1 MAIAG
6 LNFNK
11 GSTNPLP
18 VCAAGKYDQ
27 AVMRE
32 ERRLV
37 WRVLRQWKGIADGGR
52 FPRRDEIDPWL
63 QGQDGANCLL
73 IAVGWSVELSQTVV
87 VGVNLAAA
95 LCPTDTL
102 AGLLLSRAQRV
113 VSARRGLMVEGSAA
127 LRGVNILYRAALLPI
142 SGNGPT
148 IDHVLGAANYRS
160 LRDDEPPMRPGIVGM
175 QWI

>member
-1 MAIAG
+1 
-6 LNFNK
+6 
-11 GSTNPLP
+11 
-18 VCAAGKYDQ
+18 
-27 AVMRE
+27 MRE

-63 QGQDGANCLL
+63 QGEDGANCLL

-102 AGLLLSRAQRV
+102 AGLLLSRAPRV
-113 VSARRGLMVEGSAA
+113 VSARRGLMVEGGAA

-142 SGNGPT
+142 SGNGAT

-160 LRDDEPPMRPGIVGM
+160 LRNDESPMSFGPVRM
-175 QWI
+175 QLI